1 MKITQPLLAAA
12 LSKCAHI
19 TKSSHG
25 LPILSTVRMEARS
38 GRLSLWATDL
48 NQFSIQHVDCDGEL
62 EPACVGVGR
71 LQSVIAGQSELT
83 IVKDKSRLF
92 IKGGSSKSELAFLDA
107 EEFAPVPSEEFTDIG
122 VNCTDL
128 AEALGKVSWAAG
140 KRAAN
145 DGTICE
151 NVHFALSAKRMMV
164 EGFNGVKM
172 AKVSRPAI
180 CADADFLVHCSMA
193 DALEKSLEMPDA
205 VIALSS
211 KRVRVTGKSGVDY
224 YKLSEG
230 PYYDT
235 DKLMAMM
242 KAEPIGKAEMD
253 GEFLTARVKVGAD
266 NLLVALRAFGSDSP
280 AVSVVPKQQVRLQHG
295 DLEVL
300 IAMLRDG

>member
-1 MKITQPLLAAA
+1 M
-12 LSKCAHI
+12 
-19 TKSSHG
+19 
-25 LPILSTVRMEARS
+25 
-38 GRLSLWATDL
+38 
-48 NQFSIQHVDCDGEL
+48 
-62 EPACVGVGR
+62 
-71 LQSVIAGQSELT
+71 QSVIAGQSELT

-172 AKVSRPAI
+172 AKVSCPAI

-205 VIALSS
+205 VMALSS

-242 KAEPIGKAEMD
+242 KAEPIGVIPIDWLKQQCEICLSLASQIARDQYGAVVIQSNSKSVSVSAVCQEAEHKAEMD

-280 AVSVVPKQQVRLQHG
+280 AISVVPKQQVRLQHG

-300 IAMLRDG
+300 IAMLRDE